1 MFHYLPSHL
10 PLRDKNRQWIGKAVG
25 LAERWQLPEA
35 LCSQAEF
42 RHADLSA
49 ETAEDLVTHSGKSRT
64 QEPRQFLF
72 FLASN
77 LKNH

>member
-1 MFHYLPSHL
+1 M
-10 PLRDKNRQWIGKAVG
+10 RDKNRDGKAVG
-25 LAERWQLPEA
+25 LAECWQLPEA

-42 RHADLSA
+42 RHANLSA

-64 QEPRQFLF
+64 QESKQCLFLP
-72 FLASN
+72 ASN